1 MIDDRKLLA
10 VKPGVEN
17 PKNVYGSKE
26 DDDGALKSL
35 SAIEITEN
43 QSKESFASMVVKM
56 LGKSEVTLRVCLA
69 VILKNVS
76 IIFNTW
82 KIKNFKC

>member
-1 MIDDRKLLA
+1 MIDDRKLQA

-69 VILKNVS
+69 VTSKKC
-76 IIFNTW
+76 FY
-82 KIKNFKC
+82 NF